1 MNYFR
6 DNLEAL
12 LKVKRIDEK
21 ELLTFCSNNSIFLNY
36 IMNGKVVAGIDLLQ
50 YVSSQ
55 SNYSYKQ
62 LVDQKILFEN
72 ESRMSEI
79 RMLVMDVDGVLTDA
93 GMFYT
98 ESGDEFKKFNAKD
111 GMAIRNL
118 SKNGFK
124 LGIISSGFN
133 KTIIERR
140 AELLGIQ
147 HVYLGTDEKLEV
159 LKSWCKKLN
168 ISLNEIAFIGDDIN
182 DVQLMK
188 AVGFSACPAD
198 AIDRVKEIADLVL
211 SKKGG
216 KGCVREFVDDYL
228 TQ

>member
-159 LKSWCKKLN
+159 LK
-168 ISLNEIAFIGDDIN
+168 I
-182 DVQLMK
+182 
-188 AVGFSACPAD
+188 
-198 AIDRVKEIADLVL
+198 LV
-211 SKKGG
+211 
-216 KGCVREFVDDYL
+216 
-228 TQ
+228 